1 MHRDWIE
8 LLNLFNTFEIR
19 FLIIGGHAVMKYSEP
34 RFTKDIDL
42 WVGTD
47 AVNAQ
52 RVYDALRAFGAPL
65 SGLTPE
71 DFTKPGYFYQM
82 GRPPF
87 RVDVVMTIDGVD
99 FESAWNN
106 RFKTEISGVSVNYIS
121 KEDLIR
127 AKEACGR
134 LQDLLDLQNLRKSA

>member
-1 MHRDWIE
+1 
-8 LLNLFNTFEIR
+8 
-19 FLIIGGHAVMKYSEP
+19 MKYSEP

-47 AVNAQ
+47 PRNAQ
-52 RVYDALRAFGAPL
+52 KVYDALRAFGAPL
-65 SGLTPE
+65 AGITPG

-99 FESAWNN
+99 FEAAWNN
-106 RFKTEISGVSVNYIS
+106 RLKSEIGGVTVNYIS
-121 KEDLIR
+121 KQDLIR

-134 LQDLLDLQNLRKSA
+134 LQDVLDLESLRKAL